1 MSGANVET
9 EVGLGMVPRIVE
21 RDDVAIG
28 FSTVR
33 KNPIS
38 ALIRWATGAKV
49 SHVWLLVRLFGV
61 LTVIEASEKGFIPSM
76 SYARFAKKND
86 VVSIV
91 VLEHDMHVGLAW
103 AAQHFG
109 ERYDAAGLFGML
121 WVLIGSVFHRRWK
134 NPLDDRKA
142 LFCSEAIA
150 EILKRSSYPG
160 AEAFVPEETTPEQLM
175 KFFDKP
181 AVDA

>member
-1 MSGANVET
+1 
-9 EVGLGMVPRIVE
+9 MVPRIVE
-21 RDDVAIG
+21 RDGVAIG

>member
-1 MSGANVET
+1 
-9 EVGLGMVPRIVE
+9 MVPRIVE
-21 RDDVAIG
+21 VDGVAIG

-38 ALIRWATGAKV
+38 ALIRWATGAKA

-86 VVSIV
+86 VVSV
-91 VLEHDMHVGLAW
+91 VVVEHDMHVGLSW

-121 WVLIGSVFHRRWK
+121 WVMIGSWFHRRWR
-134 NPLDDRKA
+134 NPTDDRKA

-150 EILKRSSYPG
+150 EVLRRSNYPG
-160 AEAFVPEETTPEQLM
+160 AETFVPQETTPKQLYD
-175 KFFDKP
+175 FFEKTNVEHP
-181 AVDA
+181 TA